1 MYYTYIAKCADNSLY
16 CGYTDN
22 IENRERMHNLGKG
35 AKYTRSRLPLKI
47 VYYEEFETKSEALKR
62 EYAIKKLTRRKKLEL
77 IKLETSLVVS

>member
-62 EYAIKKLTRRKKLEL
+62 EYAIKKLTRRKNL
-77 IKLETSLVVS
+77 SS